1 MLMIHQSDSVTLKAE
16 QCQLIVTCDQH
27 ISQSVTNKPV
37 VKCDDCRECSRDDT
51 KTADHQM
58 IETLTFYTDIH
69 THRQTH
75 IETYRQTYTHT
86 EILSR
91 PSDDRNT
98 DVYTDTYTQAHTH
111 TDTQTDTHRD
121 SQQEQQTDCQHHHQ
135 NKLIIMTPSTKLHIY

>member
-91 PSDDRNT
+91 PLDDRNT
-98 DVYTDTYTQAHTH
+98 DV
-111 TDTQTDTHRD
+111 
-121 SQQEQQTDCQHHHQ
+121 
-135 NKLIIMTPSTKLHIY
+135 LH